1 MVVLRNK
8 FEGVVVAVLTP
19 FTQEGKVDEGAL
31 SEHLIYLVKN
41 RVNGLFILGTTG
53 LGPAL
58 ALDEKKKVVDLAVDV
73 VGGEAPVI
81 VHVTDIVLPNVL
93 ELAKYA
99 SRKGVSAISITA
111 PYFYNRVDEEALYQ
125 FLKAVVEVS
134 AVPVLLYNQPAY
146 TGINIPVEIVRK
158 LRSESEVV
166 AGIKDSSGNLT
177 QIYNYIKVLKSDFGR
192 DFTVL
197 TGGDSLFYPA
207 LMLGADGIVSALAN
221 IVPEL
226 FIKLYESFRGGDKS
240 EALSIQKRID
250 ELRSILKSYSQLSA
264 YYEAGRQLGLSV
276 GYPRLP
282 IRRLSS
288 SEVADLRERLSR
300 AGFLPEK

>member
-31 SEHLIYLVKN
+31 SKHLTYLVKN

-125 FLKAVVEVS
+125 FLKAIVEVS

-146 TGINIPVEIVRK
+146 TGINISVEIVRK
-158 LRSESEVV
+158 LRAESEVV

-177 QIYNYIKVLKSDFGR
+177 QIYNYIKVLKSDFGE

-226 FIKLYESFRGGDKS
+226 FIKLYESFRSGDKS

>member
-31 SEHLIYLVKN
+31 SKHLTYLVKN

-125 FLKAVVEVS
+125 FLKAIVEVS

-158 LRSESEVV
+158 LRAESEVV

-177 QIYNYIKVLKSDFGR
+177 QIYNYIKVLKSDFGE

-226 FIKLYESFRGGDKS
+226 FIKLYESFRSGDKS

>member
-1 MVVLRNK
+1 VVVLRNK

-31 SEHLIYLVKN
+31 SKHLTYLVKN

-146 TGINIPVEIVRK
+146 TGINISVEIVRK
-158 LRSESEVV
+158 LRAESEVV

-177 QIYNYIKVLKSDFGR
+177 QIYNYIKVLKSDFGE

-226 FIKLYESFRGGDKS
+226 FIKLYESFRSGDKS

>member
-1 MVVLRNK
+1 MVVLRNR

-31 SEHLIYLVKN
+31 SEHLTYLVKN

-58 ALDEKKKVVDLAVDV
+58 ALDEKKKIIELAVDV

-93 ELAKYA
+93 ELAKHA
-99 SRKGVSAISITA
+99 SRKGVSAISVTA
-111 PYFYNRVDEEALYQ
+111 PYFYNRIDEEALYR
-125 FLKAVVEVS
+125 FLKAVIEVS

-146 TGINIPVEIVRK
+146 TGINIPVEVVRK
-158 LRSESEVV
+158 LRSEGEVV
-166 AGIKDSSGNLT
+166 VGIKDSSGNLT
-177 QIYNYIKVLKSDFGR
+177 QIYDYIKVLKREFSR
-192 DFTVL
+192 NFTVL

-226 FIKLYESFRGGDKS
+226 FIKLYERFRCGDRS

-264 YYEAGRQLGLSV
+264 YYEVGRLLGLSV

-300 AGFLPEK
+300 AGFLPEE

>member
-1 MVVLRNK
+1 VELRNK
-8 FEGVVVAVLTP
+8 LEGVVVAVLTP
-19 FTQEGKVDEGAL
+19 FTQEGRVDEDAL
-31 SEHLIYLVKN
+31 SKHLAYLVESG
-41 RVNGLFILGTTG
+41 VNGLFILGTTG

-73 VGGEAPVI
+73 VGGRAPVI
-81 VHVTDIVLPNVL
+81 IHVTDIVLPNVL
-93 ELAKYA
+93 ELVRHA
-99 SRKGVSAISITA
+99 SRKEVSAISITA
-111 PYFYNRVDEEALYQ
+111 PYFYNRVDEEALHQ
-125 FLKAVVEVS
+125 FLKAVIEVS

-146 TGINIPVEIVRK
+146 TGINISVGVVRK
-158 LRSESEVV
+158 LRLENEVV
-166 AGIKDSSGNLT
+166 IGIKDSSGNLT
-177 QIYNYIKVLKSDFGR
+177 QLYNYVKVLKSEFGEG
-192 DFTVL
+192 FIVL

-207 LMLGADGIVSALAN
+207 LMLGADGVVSALAN

-226 FIKLYESFRGGDKS
+226 FIKLYERFRSGNVF

-264 YYEAGRQLGLSV
+264 YYEAGRLLGRSV

-282 IRRLSS
+282 IRRLGSG
-288 SEVADLRERLSR
+288 EVANLREKLSK